1 MKVIKKILWRIALG
15 LLIYICSIQ
24 PILWKYTLETFKPA
38 RSSIERIVNIKGLVL
53 HREELVTAPVSGI
66 FLRLKKDNE
75 RVGKGEKLAVIFPT
89 IEDYNSY
96 VKEIDRIEKYY
107 EGIIKERMETIKL
120 KEQDIEKIY
129 KELAKE
135 GDILNSLVLNR
146 QDIGERVKK
155 LGSLNNRINSLKTEV
170 EKLNADV
177 ESLVKERDKKIK
189 EFKEKVISLNSVV
202 LSSSAGLVVFATDS
216 KESLRSSIIEGKM
229 EGLGRNFN
237 YILGKPKITS
247 DGDMV
252 KKGEPL
258 GKIIDNL
265 EQFAILYVVPDGVAG
280 LPHNNLDIYIGDGPV
295 SLELLKWIKEGSNE
309 IWFCTVR
316 DKRYIESSY
325 FSLDVKIGDIEGMVV
340 PRELIKEENN
350 KSYIL
355 ILNKDSIEKRI
366 VKILGGNR
374 ERVVLDNIKEGEIL
388 VRN

>member
-1 MKVIKKILWRIALG
+1 
-15 LLIYICSIQ
+15 
-24 PILWKYTLETFKPA
+24 
-38 RSSIERIVNIKGLVL
+38 
-53 HREELVTAPVSGI
+53 
-66 FLRLKKDNE
+66 
-75 RVGKGEKLAVIFPT
+75 
-89 IEDYNSY
+89 
-96 VKEIDRIEKYY
+96 
-107 EGIIKERMETIKL
+107 
-120 KEQDIEKIY
+120 Y

-229 EGLGRNFN
+229 ESLGKNFN